1 MNGPMLRHSSSYIIS
16 RLLARFRAP
25 FFAAVERARFFA
37 AVFRPPFFAAALR
50 ALDERP
56 PDDFRA
62 PPFFALR
69 LRGTFA
75 PDSRASLNP
84 IAIACSRLFTF

>member
-1 MNGPMLRHSSSYIIS
+1 MLRHSSSYIIS

-37 AVFRPPFFAAALR
+37 AVFRPPFLAAAFR

-56 PDDFRA
+56 LDFFA